1 MLQQNTPDDYVI
13 ATGITHSVRQVLETA
28 FSHVGMNYKEYVEID
43 AGLLRPAEVAHLR
56 GDSSKASS
64 RLGWK
69 PTVGFEE
76 LIGLMVDSDIELVSG
91 QSPRASWATAL

>member
-1 MLQQNTPDDYVI
+1 MRSETGVSRETMFMLQQNTPDDYVI

-56 GDSSKASS
+56 SDSSKASI

-69 PTVGFEE
+69 PTVG
-76 LIGLMVDSDIELVSG
+76 LRS
-91 QSPRASWATAL
+91 